1 MDKTNISTQE
11 DTDDEDVSG
20 NKLVKGIE
28 SIFIEITL
36 LSRFVFQFFR
46 NVFTP
51 PYELN
56 ELLKQCYI
64 VGYKS
69 LPLVGVTGFITNKD
83 FSARQWTKPRIA

>member
-36 LSRFVFQFFR
+36 LSRFVFQFFI
-46 NVFTP
+46 
-51 PYELN
+51 
-56 ELLKQCYI
+56 LLDINHCH
-64 VGYKS
+64 
-69 LPLVGVTGFITNKD
+69 
-83 FSARQWTKPRIA
+83 